1 MRAITILATATMLAA
16 CGSAASDTPVKRQ
29 PGSWG
34 QTIQIVRLDGKGL
47 DASAKQQMQQMFDM
61 FGKMTVCVTP
71 EQAAGED
78 VGKNMEKLGAGGG
91 ECKVEKQRVAGE
103 TVDFAATC
111 KKNGETIKL
120 AVAGTSGS
128 TKQDLT
134 IKVTPAGQTVASG
147 MEMHVTAER
156 RGECTAN
163 DIRVPDNAAAPA
175 L

>member
-1 MRAITILATATMLAA
+1 MAAVLLAG
-16 CGSAASDTPVKRQ
+16 CGSKEPVKRQ

-34 QTIQIVRLDGKGL
+34 QTIQIVRLEGKGL

-71 EQAAGED
+71 EQAAKED
-78 VGKNMEKLGAGGG
+78 VAKNMEKLGAGGG
-91 ECKVEKQRVAGE
+91 DCAIEKKQASGE

-120 AVAGTSGS
+120 SMAGTSGA
-128 TKQDLT
+128 TRQDLT
-134 IKVTPAGQTVASG
+134 IKVAPADQSVASG
-147 MEMHVTAER
+147 MEMHVVAER

-163 DIRVPDNAAAPA
+163 DIRMPDAPGNTIAPA
-175 L
+175 R